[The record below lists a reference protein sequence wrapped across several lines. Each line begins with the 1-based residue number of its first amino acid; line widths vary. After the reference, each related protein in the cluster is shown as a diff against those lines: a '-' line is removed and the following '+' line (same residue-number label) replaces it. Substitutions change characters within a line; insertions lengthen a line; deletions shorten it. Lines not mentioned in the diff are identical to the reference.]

1 MKSFHEDLRVA
12 PDKKISLSDWDPNEM
27 GKWPKMDAAGE
38 LEGLRRKMY
47 GLQYK
52 LHAESKR
59 SLLIVLQAMDAGGK
73 DGTIRHVMSGL
84 NPQGCRVASFKVP
97 SSEELAPI
105 FCGGFIGR
113 VRRRARSAFS
123 TGRTMETCWW
133 CGFTTS
139 SRNPFGRNAMSRSIR
154 SRRF

>member
-52 LHAESKR
+52 LR
-59 SLLIVLQAMDAGGK
+59 
-73 DGTIRHVMSGL
+73 
-84 NPQGCRVASFKVP
+84 ASDR
-97 SSEELAPI
+97 
-105 FCGGFIGR
+105 C
-113 VRRRARSAFS
+113 
-123 TGRTMETCWW
+123 
-133 CGFTTS
+133 
-139 SRNPFGRNAMSRSIR
+139 
-154 SRRF
+154 